1 MKEKTYI
8 AIDLKSFYASVEC
21 AERGLDPLDANLVVA
36 DESRTDKTICLAVS
50 PALKAHGISGRARLF
65 EAKQRIKDVNRERKR
80 KAPEHQFRGKS
91 IFGSELAS
99 DPSLELDL
107 VIAPPRMAYY
117 MDYSK
122 SIVEI
127 YMRYVS
133 FDDILVYSIDEVF
146 IDATPY
152 LSTYNKTARD
162 FAMMLIQEVLK
173 ETRIT
178 ATAGIGSNMYLAKI
192 AMDIVA
198 KHIPAD
204 KDGVRIAE
212 LDEMSY
218 RDKLW
223 THKPLTDFWRV
234 GNGIARKLEQNGLY
248 TMGDIARCSE
258 GKDTDYY
265 NEDLLY
271 KLFGVNAELLID
283 HAWGWEPTVISDCK
297 AYKPESKSLNQGQVL
312 SCPYSADQGKTV
324 VMEMADQLSID
335 LVRAGLFTNQ
345 VVLDVGYDIENLT
358 DSKRAA
364 KYKGAIVSD
373 HYGRQVPK
381 AVHGSRNLGRFSSST
396 SRIVEAAAA
405 IYDSI
410 VDKNLLVRR
419 FTVAV
424 THLVLESEA
433 EPATPE
439 IEQLDLFTDY
449 EAVDK
454 QRQAEEEDLE
464 RELKIQKALIN
475 IRDRYGKNAIV
486 KGLNMKKES
495 TAMERNKQIG
505 GHKA

>member
-50 PALKAHGISGRARLF
+50 PSLKSHGISSRARLF
-65 EAKQRIKDVNRERKR
+65 EAKQRIKEVNRERQR

-91 IFGSELAS
+91 FLASELKK

-117 MDYSK
+117 MEYSK
-122 SIVEI
+122 DIVGI

-152 LSTYNKTARD
+152 LSTYNMTAHD

-178 ATAGIGSNMYLAKI
+178 ATAGIGSNMYLSKI

-212 LDEMSY
+212 LNEMTY
-218 RDKLW
+218 REKLW

-234 GNGIARKLEQNGLY
+234 GRGIAKKLEQNGLF

-283 HAWGWEPTVISDCK
+283 HAWGWEPTEIADCK
-297 AYKPESKSLNQGQVL
+297 AYKPESESLSSGQVL
-312 SCPYSADQGKTV
+312 SRPYTFDEGRIIIL
-324 VMEMADQLSID
+324 EMADMLSMD
-335 LVRAGLFTNQ
+335 LVRAGLFTDQ

-358 DSKRAA
+358 DPKRAS
-364 KYKGAIVSD
+364 KYKGVVTTD
-373 HYGRQVPK
+373 YYGRQVPK
-381 AVHGSRNLGRFSSST
+381 SAHGSKNLGLQTSST
-396 SRIVEAAAA
+396 AKIMEAVGTL
-405 IYDSI
+405 YDS
-410 VDKNLLVRR
+410 VTDRNLLVRR
-419 FTVAV
+419 FTLAV
-424 THLVLESEA
+424 THLIPECE
-433 EPATPE
+433 ATPYE
-439 IEQLDLFTDY
+439 PVAEQLDLFTDY
-449 EAVDK
+449 SALEQ
-454 QRQAEEEDLE
+454 QRKAEQEERD
-464 RELKIQKALIN
+464 RELKIQKALIG
-475 IRDRYGKNAIV
+475 IRDKFGKNAIV
-486 KGLNMKKES
+486 KGLNMHEGA

-505 GHKA
+505 DHKA